1 MCCGTHQGVPER
13 VGSTMKQEPMCLGH
27 LEVENRTEPL
37 QMRVAGYFQMPLSK
51 GQREIFAKV
60 NNLN

>member
-1 MCCGTHQGVPER
+1 
-13 VGSTMKQEPMCLGH
+13 MKQEPMCLGH